1 MPFYE
6 LFIKIL
12 EMLFVIERGNNIT
25 NILINPEYNGNFVML
40 VEDSSVE
47 SFNIK
52 VAQNNISLKKPKSLA
67 FVQSDILDTGHNY
80 CS

>member
-1 MPFYE
+1 
-6 LFIKIL
+6 
-12 EMLFVIERGNNIT
+12 
-25 NILINPEYNGNFVML
+25 ML

-52 VAQNNISLKKPKSLA
+52 VAHNNIYLKKPKSLG
-67 FVQSDILDTGHNY
+67 FIQTDILDTEPNY